1 MRLVA
6 QFIALVLAIGLAT
19 PVAAEPETRVD
30 LAYEIYLGGFHV
42 GTLRLRAEIA
52 EQRYHLVA
60 DTRSRGVIDLL
71 IGFTSKA
78 ETVGRLV
85 DGRVSPN
92 WHAANNT
99 WLGQPRRV
107 RNDYGPDGGVR
118 NSAVPQAKNDDR
130 DPVPPD
136 RMVGALDPLSG
147 GLRAVRAAADGHCR
161 GQVPVFDGRRRYD
174 LAIAAG
180 GPDRVDGPFYAGP
193 ALRCSVTLQRIVGF
207 SKDPW
212 LPRSDLAAVMQI
224 WLAELAPDLPP
235 IPVRMQAQIGFAEVL
250 IHLVGLKRD

>member
-1 MRLVA
+1 MRVVA

-92 WHAANNT
+92 WHAADNT

-107 RNDYGPDGGVR
+107 RNDWPTTPGWASRGGC
-118 NSAVPQAKNDDR
+118 ATTT
-130 DPVPPD
+130 
-136 RMVGALDPLSG
+136 
-147 GLRAVRAAADGHCR
+147 
-161 GQVPVFDGRRRYD
+161 GRTGVS
-174 LAIAAG
+174 AIA
-180 GPDRVDGPFYAGP
+180 
-193 ALRCSVTLQRIVGF
+193 RC
-207 SKDPW
+207 
-212 LPRSDLAAVMQI
+212 PRQETTTGTRYRRTGWSGR
-224 WLAELAPDLPP
+224 WT
-235 IPVRMQAQIGFAEVL
+235 R
-250 IHLVGLKRD
+250 